1 MFFVDRRTLKWLHG
15 ILEAVADAFF
25 ARMVRTKTGF

>member
-1 MFFVDRRTLKWLHG
+1 MFFVDIRTLKWL
-15 ILEAVADAFF
+15 LEAVADAFF